1 MRSALIL
8 GGASSVWT
16 DSAKALDL
24 FRPDL
29 TIAVNDMIGA
39 WAGNLDIAAT
49 LHPEFLH
56 RWLNERRRNG
66 FNEPQTWAHKAS
78 GPNGKVEARIDRT
91 TDDWGGSS
99 GLFAVKVALECGCD
113 RIVLAGVPMSAD
125 GAHFFDPAKWEEA
138 NAYHKAWLNHQA
150 ELAPFVR
157 SMSGQTKEWLGFPTR
172 EWLAGGAE

>member
-8 GGASSVWT
+8 GGASSVWE

-39 WAGNLDIAAT
+39 WAEHLDIAAT

-56 RWLNERRRNG
+56 RWLNERRRSG

-78 GPNGKVEARIDRT
+78 GPNGKVDARIDRT
-91 TDDWGGSS
+91 TDDWAGSS

-125 GAHFFDPAKWEEA
+125 GAHFFDAAKWKEA

-157 SMSGQTKEWLGFPTR
+157 SMSGQTMTWFGAPDAS
-172 EWLAGGAE
+172 WLARAA

>member
-1 MRSALIL
+1 MRGALIL
-8 GGASSVWT
+8 GGASSVWE
-16 DSAKALDL
+16 DSGEALDL

-39 WAGNLDIAAT
+39 WAGHLDIATT

-91 TDDWGGSS
+91 TDDWAGSS
-99 GLFAVKVALECGCD
+99 GLFAVKIALECGCD

-125 GAHFFDPAKWEEA
+125 GAHFFDAAKWKEA
-138 NAYHKAWLNHQA
+138 NAYHKAWLKHQS

-157 SMSGQTKEWLGFPTR
+157 SMSGQTMTWFGAPDAS
-172 EWLAGGAE
+172 WLARAA